1 MMKTSRRLTVML
13 TAVVVLVVA
22 LVLNG
27 AHQTPAFSESAAS
40 EPTAPEPTN
49 DTAEA
54 DLPGAAEIQAMLAA
68 YPSRIDRA
76 EVRDGEWALLMD
88 DEWYYWASGRLLPAA
103 LRADAESYVGIR
115 FYRYEPGPVQVR
127 EIDAA
132 LEGRLLER
140 TSQQND
146 GDPDTRERFNDFLD
160 TLYGIA
166 SRDDAEHQVRRVEFL
181 GRSTRVHPLL
191 VEPLARVERT
201 ILAKALDHPE
211 VSEFLDRLASVHGY
225 NWRNIAGTVRRSY
238 HSYGIAVD
246 LVPYSYRGEWP
257 YWLWAAQAGVDEW
270 WDLPVESRWQIPQPV
285 VDAFEAN
292 GFIWGG
298 KWLFFDNL
306 HFEYRPESMIIAER
320 RSSSERAN
328 GSD

>member
-1 MMKTSRRLTVML
+1 MTATL
-13 TAVVVLVVA
+13 TAIVVLIIV

-27 AHQTPAFSESAAS
+27 ARGTPAQSEREAS
-40 EPTAPEPTN
+40 EPALSDPAAVDFMTATE
-49 DTAEA
+49 DA
-54 DLPGAAEIQAMLAA
+54 DLPGAAEMQAMVAA
-68 YPSRIDRA
+68 YPTRIDRA

-88 DEWYYWASGRLLPAA
+88 GEWYYWASGRLLPAT
-103 LRADAESYVGIR
+103 LRSEADSYVGIR
-115 FYRYEPGPVQVR
+115 FYRYEPGPVQMR

-140 TSQQND
+140 TSQQSD

-160 TLYGIA
+160 TLYEIA
-166 SRDDAEHQVRRVEFL
+166 SRNDAERQVRSVEFL

-201 ILAKALDHPE
+201 ILAKAVDHPQ
-211 VSEFLDRLASVHGY
+211 VGEFLDGLASVHGY

-257 YWLWAAQAGVDEW
+257 YWLWAAQSGVNEW
-270 WDLPVESRWQIPQPV
+270 WELPVQSRWQIPQQI

-320 RSSSERAN
+320 RSAAERLSE
-328 GSD
+328 

>member
-1 MMKTSRRLTVML
+1 MVSTLSTMRRTRRRLTATL
-13 TAVVVLVVA
+13 TAIVVLIVA

-27 AHQTPAFSESAAS
+27 ARRAPAAS
-40 EPTAPEPTN
+40 DAADSEPAVLRTGRADE
-49 DTAEA
+49 DD
-54 DLPGAAEIQAMLAA
+54 DLPGAEEIQAMVAA
-68 YPSRIDRA
+68 YPTRISRA

-88 DEWYYWASGRLLPAA
+88 GEWYYWASGRLLPAS
-103 LRADAESYVGIR
+103 LRSEAESYVGIR
-115 FYRYEPGPVQVR
+115 FYRYEPGPAQLR

-140 TSQQND
+140 TSQQSD

-160 TLYGIA
+160 T
-166 SRDDAEHQVRRVEFL
+166 EFL
-181 GRSTRVHPLL
+181 GRSTRVHSLL
-191 VEPLARVERT
+191 VEPLARVERM
-201 ILAKALDHPE
+201 ILAKAVDHPE
-211 VSEFLDRLASVHGY
+211 VSEFLDELASVHGF

-257 YWLWAAQAGVDEW
+257 YWLWAAQAGVTEW
-270 WDLPVESRWQIPQPV
+270 WDLPLQSRWQIPQQV
-285 VDAFEAN
+285 VDAYEAN

-320 RSSSERAN
+320 RSAGERLSE
-328 GSD
+328 